1 MLLGRGTRRGI
12 GIVMLTAFAGPL
24 FFVLPAG
31 LRETIGHILYP
42 ARWPLALLAAIVLAS
57 TIHQIWTQRAAP
69 PPKAKP
75 RPTHLRVVRND
86 ETLH

>member
-12 GIVMLTAFAGPL
+12 GIAMLTASAVPL
-24 FFVLPAG
+24 FFALPAG

-42 ARWPLALLAAIVLAS
+42 ARWPLAALGAILLASA
-57 TIHQIWTQRAAP
+57 IHQIWTQRGATP
-69 PPKAKP
+69 PLAKP

>member
-1 MLLGRGTRRGI
+1 MLLGRGTRRAI
-12 GIVMLTAFAGPL
+12 GIVMLLAFAGPL
-24 FFVLPAG
+24 FFLLPAG
-31 LRETIGHILYP
+31 LRESIANILYP
-42 ARWPLALLAAIVLAS
+42 ARWPLAVLAAIVLAS
-57 TIHQIWTQRAAP
+57 AIHQIWTQPKAA

>member
-1 MLLGRGTRRGI
+1 MLLGRGTRRAI
-12 GIVMLTAFAGPL
+12 GIVMLIVFAGPL
-24 FFVLPAG
+24 FFALPAG
-31 LRETIGHILYP
+31 LQETIRHILYP

-57 TIHQIWTQRAAP
+57 SVHQIWTNHAAM